1 MALPDLSDAELDELG
16 AALVDEL
23 RRRALERF
31 DPKALA
37 DDAFATGFDAKHLPC
52 DPWITGGLLIC
63 CGSLRAKFDGGHRCS
78 FVVVDEDWSWVAS
91 HEHDEMRWIDDRSM
105 MCVSIIVAKPDMHV
119 SLIES
124 RCDAGQHKRTSATSW
139 KIVNG
144 DLEPCPTP
152 SRVPTEHRR

>member
-23 RRRALERF
+23 RRRALARHE
-31 DPKALA
+31 PAALA
-37 DDAFATGFDAKHLPC
+37 GEAFVIGFDSKHLPC

-78 FVVVDEDWSWVAS
+78 FVVVDEDWSWANQN
-91 HEHDEMRWIDDRSM
+91 EHDEVRWLDDRSM
-105 MCVSIIVAKPDMHV
+105 TCVTIVVAQPGMQI

-124 RCDAGQHKRTSATSW
+124 RCDGGVHKRTSATSW
-139 KIVNG
+139 RICQGV
-144 DLEPCPTP
+144 LEPIATP
-152 SRVPTEHRR
+152 SRVPQEHRR